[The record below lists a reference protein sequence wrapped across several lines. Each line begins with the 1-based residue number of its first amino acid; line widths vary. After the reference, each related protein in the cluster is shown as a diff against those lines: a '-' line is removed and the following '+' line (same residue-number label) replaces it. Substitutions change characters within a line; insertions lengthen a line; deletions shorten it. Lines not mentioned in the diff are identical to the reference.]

1 LKSEQAKSST
11 ASDEPGLNI
20 FPIQYENTPAPDS
33 FLVSSVY
40 YHIGLC
46 HSTTGLLPSTVS
58 E

>member
-33 FLVSSVY
+33 FLVSRMF
-40 YHIGLC
+40 IITLDLC
-46 HSTTGLLPSTVS
+46 PTPC
-58 E
+58 